1 MTFIMQ
7 DGPLQSA
14 EGTVSTWQG
23 ENLSKISLIAFTQ
36 KRLRKE
42 NVINS
47 LVVYPTKYSIL
58 ISYNNIAWSLKVIF
72 CRSFKA
78 LALCS
83 RI

>member
-1 MTFIMQ
+1 MAFIMQ

-14 EGTVSTWQG
+14 EGTVLTWQG

-58 ISYNNIAWSLKVIF
+58 IS
-72 CRSFKA
+72 
-78 LALCS
+78 
-83 RI
+83 

>member
-1 MTFIMQ
+1 MQ

-58 ISYNNIAWSLKVIF
+58 IS
-72 CRSFKA
+72 
-78 LALCS
+78 
-83 RI
+83 